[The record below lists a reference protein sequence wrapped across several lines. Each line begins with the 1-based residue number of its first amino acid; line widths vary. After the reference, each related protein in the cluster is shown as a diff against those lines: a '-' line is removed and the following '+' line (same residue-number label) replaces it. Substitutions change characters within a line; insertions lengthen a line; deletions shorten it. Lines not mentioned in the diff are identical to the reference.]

1 MNYEI
6 KGYEDKEVR
15 IGDVWKDGY
24 GKQWKIIDFNASW
37 VEKGITYCISA
48 RDAIEELEN
57 FTIKGYLLQNSPTT
71 KENLVTYVGNV
82 NDGDVSEPLEVP
94 YEDEH
99 AQDVP
104 EPEYAQDITE
114 PEPEPEPEH
123 VFSQDLSEPYD
134 YETDEE
140 SIVDNT
146 IHLNEQPVINH
157 NGEYYIK
164 QAIHIYVDSD
174 DLDRARILIKA
185 LKHIKEI

>member
-6 KGYEDKEVR
+6 AGYEDKEVR

-24 GKQWKIIDFNASW
+24 GKQWKISEFFSNYK
-37 VEKGITYCISA
+37 EKGITYCLSA

-82 NDGDVSEPLEVP
+82 NDSDVPSQLEVP

-104 EPEYAQDITE
+104 EPEDVPK
-114 PEPEPEPEH
+114 PEPKPKPEP
-123 VFSQDLSEPYD
+123 VFSQDLSEPYG
-134 YETDEE
+134 YETDED
-140 SIVDNT
+140 SIADAT
-146 IHLNEQPVINH
+146 RYLHRQPVINH

>member
-24 GKQWKIIDFNASW
+24 GKQWKISKFFSKYK
-37 VEKGITYCISA
+37 EKGITYCLTA
-48 RDAIEELEN
+48 KDAFEEEES
-57 FTIKGYLLQNSPTT
+57 FTIEGCIIDKLYGS

-82 NDGDVSEPLEVP
+82 NDGNI
-94 YEDEH
+94 
-99 AQDVP
+99 Q
-104 EPEYAQDITE
+104 E
-114 PEPEPEPEH
+114 PEPEPI
-123 VFSQDLSEPYD
+123 FNQDLSEPYD
-134 YETDEE
+134 HEIGKGN
-140 SIVDNT
+140 IVDNT
-146 IHLNEQPVINH
+146 IQMDRQPMINH

-174 DLDRARILIKA
+174 DLDRAKILIKA

>member
-24 GKQWKIIDFNASW
+24 GKQWEISGFTANWEKLGII
-37 VEKGITYCISA
+37 YCLTA
-48 RDAIEELEN
+48 RDAFGGLEQ
-57 FTIKGYLLQNSPTT
+57 FTIKGYLLQNFHTT

-82 NDGDVSEPLEVP
+82 NDSNVSEPLEVQ

-104 EPEYAQDITE
+104 YEPRPEPET
-114 PEPEPEPEH
+114 EPEPEPEH
-123 VFSQDLSEPYD
+123 VFNQDLSEPYD
-134 YETDEE
+134 YETDED

-146 IHLNEQPVINH
+146 IHLHEQPVINH

>member
-15 IGDVWKDGY
+15 KGDVWKDGY
-24 GKQWKIIDFNASW
+24 GKQWEISDFFSEYI
-37 VEKGITYCISA
+37 EKGITYCLTA
-48 RDAIEELEN
+48 ENAVEETES
-57 FTIKGYLLQNSPTT
+57 FTIEGCVIDKLYDRKG
-71 KENLVTYVGNV
+71 NLVTYVGNV
-82 NDGDVSEPLEVP
+82 NDSNMP
-94 YEDEH
+94 
-99 AQDVP
+99 
-104 EPEYAQDITE
+104 E

-134 YETDEE
+134 HEIDEG

-146 IHLNEQPVINH
+146 IQMNSQPAINH

>member
-6 KGYEDKEVR
+6 KGYEDKVVR
-15 IGDVWKDGY
+15 LGDVWKDGY
-24 GKQWKIIDFNASW
+24 GKQWKISDFTANW
-37 VEKGITYCISA
+37 VEKGITYCLSA
-48 RDAIEELEN
+48 RDAIDELEN

-82 NDGDVSEPLEVP
+82 NDGNM
-94 YEDEH
+94 
-99 AQDVP
+99 P
-104 EPEYAQDITE
+104 EPEL
-114 PEPEPEPEH
+114 EPEH

-134 YETDEE
+134 HEIDEG

-146 IHLNEQPVINH
+146 LQMNSQPAINH

-185 LKHIKEI
+185 LKHIKEM

>member
-6 KGYEDKEVR
+6 KGYEDKVVR
-15 IGDVWKDGY
+15 EGDVWKDGY
-24 GKQWKIIDFNASW
+24 GKQWEISYFYAEW
-37 VEKGITYCISA
+37 VEKGITYCLAA
-48 RDAIEELEN
+48 RDAFEELEN
-57 FTIKGYLLQNSPTT
+57 FTIKGYLLQNSPTSV
-71 KENLVTYVGNV
+71 ENLVTYVGNV

-99 AQDVP
+99 AQDM
-104 EPEYAQDITE
+104 TE
-114 PEPEPEPEH
+114 PEPELEP
-123 VFSQDLSEPYD
+123 VFNQDISEPYD

-146 IHLNEQPVINH
+146 IHLHEQPVINH

-164 QAIHIYVDSD
+164 QAIHIYIDSD

>member
-6 KGYEDKEVR
+6 KGYEDKVVR
-15 IGDVWKDGY
+15 LGDVWKDGY
-24 GKQWKIIDFNASW
+24 GKQWEISDFRANW
-37 VEKGITYCISA
+37 VEIGITYCLSA
-48 RDAIEELEN
+48 RDAFEELEN
-57 FTIKGYLLQNSPTT
+57 FTIKGYLLQNSPTSG
-71 KENLVTYVGNV
+71 ENLVTYVGNV
-82 NDGDVSEPLEVP
+82 NEGDVSSQLEVP

-104 EPEYAQDITE
+104 E

-134 YETDEE
+134 YETNEDD
-140 SIVDNT
+140 IVDNT
-146 IHLNEQPVINH
+146 IQMGSQPVINH

-164 QAIHIYVDSD
+164 QAIHIYVDSG

-185 LKHIKEI
+185 LKHIKEM

>member
-6 KGYEDKEVR
+6 AGYEDKKVR
-15 IGDVWKDGY
+15 EGDVWKDGY

-37 VEKGITYCISA
+37 VEKGIVYCLSA
-48 RDAIEELEN
+48 RDVFEELEN

-71 KENLVTYVGNV
+71 KENLVTYIGNV

-99 AQDVP
+99 AQDITKL
-104 EPEYAQDITE
+104 EP
-114 PEPEPEPEH
+114 
-123 VFSQDLSEPYD
+123 VFSQDLSEPYG
-134 YETDEE
+134 YEADENG
-140 SIVDNT
+140 IVDPA
-146 IHLNEQPVINH
+146 IHVQPMISH

-164 QAIHIYVDSD
+164 QAIHIYVASD

>member
-24 GKQWKIIDFNASW
+24 GKQWEIIDFTANY
-37 VEKGITYCISA
+37 VEKGITYCLSA

-57 FTIKGYLLQNSPTT
+57 FTIKGYLLQNSS
-71 KENLVTYVGNV
+71 KSKDNIVTYVGNV
-82 NDGDVSEPLEVP
+82 NDGDVSKPLEVP

-104 EPEYAQDITE
+104 EPE
-114 PEPEPEPEH
+114 PEPEPEH
-123 VFSQDLSEPYD
+123 VFSQDISEPYD
-134 YETDEE
+134 YETGEE
-140 SIVDNT
+140 SIVDPA
-146 IHLNEQPVINH
+146 IHVQPMISH

-164 QAIHIYVDSD
+164 QAIHIYVASD

>member
-6 KGYEDKEVR
+6 KGYEDKVVR
-15 IGDVWKDGY
+15 LGDVWKDGY
-24 GKQWKIIDFNASW
+24 GKQWEIIYFSANG
-37 VEKGITYCISA
+37 VEIGITYCLTA
-48 RDAIEELEN
+48 RDAFEELEN
-57 FTIKGYLLQNSPTT
+57 FTIKGYLLQNSPTSG
-71 KENLVTYVGNV
+71 ENLVTYVGNV

-94 YEDEH
+94 DDDKH
-99 AQDVP
+99 AQDV
-104 EPEYAQDITE
+104 

-134 YETDEE
+134 HETNEDD
-140 SIVDNT
+140 IVDNN
-146 IHLNEQPVINH
+146 IQMDRQPVINH

-185 LKHIKEI
+185 LKHIKEM

>member
-24 GKQWKIIDFNASW
+24 GKQWKIIDFTASW
-37 VEKGITYCISA
+37 IEKGITYCISA

-82 NDGDVSEPLEVP
+82 NDSDVPSQLEVP

-104 EPEYAQDITE
+104 EPE
-114 PEPEPEPEH
+114 PEP
-123 VFSQDLSEPYD
+123 VFSQDLSEPRGYKI
-134 YETDEE
+134 DED

-146 IHLNEQPVINH
+146 IHLYEQPVINH

-174 DLDRARILIKA
+174 DLDKARILIKA
-185 LKHIKEI
+185 LKHIKEM

>member
-6 KGYEDKEVR
+6 KGYEDKVVR
-15 IGDVWKDGY
+15 LGDVWKDGY
-24 GKQWKIIDFNASW
+24 GKQWEISDFIANW
-37 VEKGITYCISA
+37 VEKGITYCLSA

-71 KENLVTYVGNV
+71 KENLVTYIGNV
-82 NDGDVSEPLEVP
+82 NDGDVSSQLEVP
-94 YEDEH
+94 YEDDDKR

-104 EPEYAQDITE
+104 EPESK
-114 PEPEPEPEH
+114 PEPI
-123 VFSQDLSEPYD
+123 FSQDLSEPRSYKI
-134 YETDEE
+134 DED

-146 IHLNEQPVINH
+146 IQMDRQPVINH

-164 QAIHIYVDSD
+164 QAIHIYVDLD

>member
-24 GKQWKIIDFNASW
+24 GKQYKIDDFNANW
-37 VEKGITYCISA
+37 VEKGITYCLSA

-57 FTIKGYLLQNSPTT
+57 FTIKGYVLQNSP
-71 KENLVTYVGNV
+71 KSKKNLVTCVGNV
-82 NDGDVSEPLEVP
+82 NDGDVPKPLEVP

-99 AQDVP
+99 TQDV
-104 EPEYAQDITE
+104 
-114 PEPEPEPEH
+114 PEPEPEH

-146 IHLNEQPVINH
+146 IHLYEQPVINH

>member
-6 KGYEDKEVR
+6 TGYEDKVVR

-24 GKQWKIIDFNASW
+24 GKQWEISDFNAHW
-37 VEKGITYCISA
+37 EEKGITYCLTL
-48 RDAIEELEN
+48 RDVFEGIEN
-57 FTIKGYLLQNSPTT
+57 STIKGYLLEHFPKG

-82 NDGDVSEPLEVP
+82 NDGEVSEPLEVP

-104 EPEYAQDITE
+104 EPE
-114 PEPEPEPEH
+114 PEP
-123 VFSQDLSEPYD
+123 VFNQDLSEPYD
-134 YETDEE
+134 YETDENG
-140 SIVDNT
+140 IADAT
-146 IHLNEQPVINH
+146 RYLHGQPVINH